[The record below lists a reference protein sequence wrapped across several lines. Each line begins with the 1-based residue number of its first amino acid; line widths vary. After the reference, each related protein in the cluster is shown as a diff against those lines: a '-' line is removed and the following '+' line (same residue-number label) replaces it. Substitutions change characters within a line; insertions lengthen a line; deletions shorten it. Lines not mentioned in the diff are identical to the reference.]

1 MADVAHLYRPVRRT
15 PGRKSMGA
23 GGLTACPWLEND
35 ESARLGVRRS
45 SRHFHLLQ
53 VLAFGYFSP
62 HHKPIGHEGAL
73 RVPWRDSQRP
83 VSYPVGLQRTPVTR
97 WVVGRLHRVTRNR
110 LSPLCSYSSASKR
123 LYVCQRV
130 ASVSERLAAR
140 WIRVCNRSRR
150 ALAAQRVCARCL
162 APSVGA
168 SHSGWPRAAAWSL
181 ARGLTSAS
189 AVLWP
194 TCGQAGAQRVARRGG
209 DGHAWGERPS
219 GRAAGG
225 RMRSVEKA

>member
-1 MADVAHLYRPVRRT
+1 MADVAHLYSPVRRT

-110 LSPLCSYSSASKR
+110 LSPLCSYSSA
-123 LYVCQRV
+123 
-130 ASVSERLAAR
+130 EMGT
-140 WIRVCNRSRR
+140 
-150 ALAAQRVCARCL
+150 
-162 APSVGA
+162 PGA
-168 SHSGWPRAAAWSL
+168 SAP
-181 ARGLTSAS
+181 
-189 AVLWP
+189 
-194 TCGQAGAQRVARRGG
+194 
-209 DGHAWGERPS
+209 
-219 GRAAGG
+219 AGG
-225 RMRSVEKA
+225 RLGDGCGPWERPGESPIHGFVLRPMKPQETKTMPEEQFC